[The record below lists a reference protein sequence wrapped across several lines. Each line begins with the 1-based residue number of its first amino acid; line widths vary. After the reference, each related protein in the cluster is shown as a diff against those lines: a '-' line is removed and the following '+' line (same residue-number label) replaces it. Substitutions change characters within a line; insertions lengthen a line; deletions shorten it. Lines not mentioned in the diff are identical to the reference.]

1 MTELANEKR
10 GIRFKKDFAFY
21 DHSGSQMWRSWSA
34 GEIVDDPRDI
44 EWLTNLGA
52 PVEQAIFRR

>member
-21 DHSGSQMWRSWSA
+21 DHSRSQMWRSWSA
-34 GEIVDDPRDI
+34 GEIVDDPF

-52 PVEQAIFRR
+52 PVKQTIFRR